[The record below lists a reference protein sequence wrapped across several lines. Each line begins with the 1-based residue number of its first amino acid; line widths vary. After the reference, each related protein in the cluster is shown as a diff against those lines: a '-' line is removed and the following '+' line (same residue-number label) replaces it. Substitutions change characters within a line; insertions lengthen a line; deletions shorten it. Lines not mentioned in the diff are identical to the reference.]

1 MSKLKIFL
9 ILPFLFSLALD
20 NTNAQKISPHKDSL
34 KTIIKAYYELN
45 VKVFQSNSSIQ
56 DIDNIFALYTDDFV
70 YIHPKYGGTYSRQD
84 LYEGYARNQ
93 KNGAYDGSITNI
105 KIINMIIGLNAI
117 VVEKKFLKKTDNGVE
132 EKESEMTLFEFRDG
146 KISKIFEYW

>member
-1 MSKLKIFL
+1 M
-9 ILPFLFSLALD
+9 ALD